1 MADSKTTFLQNS
13 HMLSVFKRNVSFL
26 FNHSKIQKK
35 KYNLSMG
42 NLGNQHMNQVKSVM
56 ILRNGK
62 AIEKHILKPSEK
74 KYDKSIFEDKKRV
87 EPEHCKEKT
96 DSSPVLSFSH
106 VMTNQWKVNHNS

>member
-56 ILRNGK
+56 ILRSGK
-62 AIEKHILKPSEK
+62 AIEKHILKPREK
-74 KYDKSIFEDKKRV
+74 NMINQSLRIRKGLNLNIAKKR
-87 EPEHCKEKT
+87 PIPHQYFHFLM
-96 DSSPVLSFSH
+96 S
-106 VMTNQWKVNHNS
+106 